1 MDASTVTERVLDRT
15 KMKTILIV
23 EDNDMNLRL
32 VDDLL
37 RYCGY
42 RTMHSTDGLNVLDLI
57 RKQRPDII
65 VMDIQL
71 PDMSGEE
78 ITRLIKAEVDLCS
91 IPILAMTA
99 SAMRGDEERIRASG
113 CDDYMSKPINLAE
126 FSTMVTHLLA

>member
-1 MDASTVTERVLDRT
+1 MDAPERVIT
-15 KMKTILIV
+15 KTILIV
-23 EDNDMNLRL
+23 EDNDLNFKL
-32 VDDLL
+32 VDELL
-37 RYCGY
+37 RYRGY
-42 RTMHSTDGLNVLDLI
+42 KTMRSIDGIDVIGLV
-57 RKQRPDII
+57 RKQRPDLI

-126 FSTMVTHLLA
+126 FSTMITHLLA